1 MKNITVINMLII
13 IYVMSFFI
21 LCAEN
26 VYREKDLFDY
36 TKFLHTEKYA
46 DLQTS
51 CQNSYTF
58 YKSYA
63 SYIKEIYEK
72 MEQNTRWFGNSNFEK
87 LKKQIQL
94 KIFEDETRES
104 KTVLPTLLKLL
115 DVIPDKIL
123 IKKGIINTE
132 KKSLIS
138 GIDITKTIPHDVPNE
153 IITGYPISTYLPCHS
168 WDEKKDYRA
177 VKFVTLDGN
186 YVEAYIDC
194 GRWLAFR
201 SFSVSDE
208 EREEVIIDKI
218 PIPCTLRLNT
228 GDDFRKNIF
237 PILNQN
243 LASKINTVLYS
254 KQQFEIYFSYVC
266 KFISPLQVF
275 KNKEMM
281 QYKVLNFTVTGYHLN
296 SCIFPNAYNGLTY
309 CLQHQINYLKGFESE
324 KDFFLYEFTTEN

>member
-26 VYREKDLFDY
+26 VYREKD
-36 TKFLHTEKYA
+36 
-46 DLQTS
+46 